1 MTQIGPFEGA
11 RALLRGCR
19 FATLATLA
27 EDGGPFATLV
37 GVSSDARGCPLL
49 QLSDLARH
57 TANLARDPRAS
68 LLLDGSERASARL
81 AAPRMT
87 LTGTVERLSGAIGE
101 EQRRYLARHP
111 DAERLLALADFRFY
125 RLIPDAGHL
134 VAGFGRID
142 AIDAETLLV
151 PRAVVEDLAAM
162 EQGAIDH
169 MHADHADA
177 IDLLA
182 GAEGARI
189 AALDADGLDLL
200 VAAAPVRSNFAARL
214 DAAVQLRTA
223 MVEVVRKARKS

>member
-11 RALLRGCR
+11 RRLLRGCR

-27 EDGGPFATLV
+27 EGGGPFATLAA
-37 GVSSDARGCPLL
+37 VSADARGCPLL
-49 QLSDLARH
+49 LLSDLARH
-57 TANLARDPRAS
+57 TANLAADPRAS
-68 LLLDGSERASARL
+68 LLLDGSEGRKERL
-81 AAPRMT
+81 AAPRLT
-87 LTGTVERLSGAIGE
+87 LTGTVARIDGPAEE

-111 DAERLLALADFRFY
+111 DAERLLALRDFRFY
-125 RLIPDAGHL
+125 RLVPDAGHL

-142 AIDAETLLV
+142 AIAAETLLV
-151 PRAVVEDLAAM
+151 PQAVAGDLAAM

-182 GAEGARI
+182 GTPGARI

-200 VAAAPVRSNFAARL
+200 ADAAWVRCDFAERL
-214 DAAVQLRTA
+214 DAAAQLRAA